1 MRQEPEN
8 IELWLEYI
16 DFQDIALADSDF
28 ELQIANQMITTNTEK
43 KKKSKDSKVFLRSK
57 AIVEKKLSIIKS
69 ALDHNP
75 KSVKLSIKRLELSKE
90 IMDSTTLN
98 RQWKELLFLFPG
110 TSCTFFHL
118 LILLSQKAH
127 IRLDSSCCSGI
138 T

>member
-1 MRQEPEN
+1 MRQDPEN

-28 ELQIANQMITTNTEK
+28 ELDIANQMITTNTEK

-110 TSCTFFHL
+110 IY
-118 LILLSQKAH
+118 ILEANHS
-127 IRLDSSCCSGI
+127 
-138 T
+138 